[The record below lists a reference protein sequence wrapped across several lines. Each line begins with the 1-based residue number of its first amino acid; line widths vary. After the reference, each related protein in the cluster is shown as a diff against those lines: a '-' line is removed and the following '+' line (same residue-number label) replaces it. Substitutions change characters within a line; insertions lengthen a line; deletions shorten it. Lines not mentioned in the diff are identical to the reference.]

1 MKFRR
6 FLSTTRILRPS
17 EIYSGL
23 EQHVVGQHAVKVALS
38 VGIHNHLLRSS
49 LMLRHVESN
58 SSHVIID
65 ERMNEGELEHA
76 VIPVPD
82 LKHPE
87 PRIAKVDLPS
97 NLAQQA
103 DLLRKNNGSILPPND
118 FNIHQKSL
126 PILHP
131 TPPVTKPPP
140 ASTISNEPVYIK
152 NGKAVERVEIE
163 KTNILLLGP
172 TGTGKTLLAKTL
184 AKLIG
189 VPLVVADATSLTQ
202 AGYVGDDVESVIY
215 KLYMEC
221 NENVHLCE
229 RGVVYIDEIDKIAR
243 RSYNGNITRDVSG
256 EGVQQALL
264 KLLEGSVINVP
275 KDGGKRHPRGEHVQV
290 TLAYLTLIDGL
301 IDIFR
306 LTLQIFYL
314 SVAEPSLDLK
324 RLSIGVCPRDRW
336 ASML

>member
-1 MKFRR
+1 MYFKRL
-6 FLSTTRILRPS
+6 LSTTRILRPS
-17 EIYSGL
+17 EIYAGL

-49 LMLRHVESN
+49 LLLRHIENQHASN
-58 SSHVIID
+58 TIVD
-65 ERMNEGELEHA
+65 ERMNEGDVEHG
-76 VIPVPD
+76 IIHVPD
-82 LKHPE
+82 LKHHEQRLVKTELTP
-87 PRIAKVDLPS
+87 

-103 DLLRKNNGSILPPND
+103 DILRKSNGSILPPND
-118 FNIHQKSL
+118 FNVHNKTLPSL
-126 PILHP
+126 SP
-131 TPPVTKPPP
+131 TPPTASKPSSSNSPL
-140 ASTISNEPVYIK
+140 NEPVYIK
-152 NGKAVERVEIE
+152 NGKAIERVEVE

-184 AKLIG
+184 ARLIG

-229 RGVVYIDEIDKIAR
+229 KGVVYIDEIDKIAR

-275 KDGGKRHPRGEHVQV
+275 KDGGKKHPRGEYVQV
-290 TLAYLTLIDGL
+290 NLNIS
-301 IDIFR
+301 R
-306 LTLQIFYL
+306 LL
-314 SVAEPSLDLK
+314 SL
-324 RLSIGVCPRDRW
+324 
-336 ASML
+336 